1 MNREDLMHVAG
12 TGDKRAVL
20 PTVAMED
27 DLSSSN
33 FISLLKVEKFNNRTI
48 EFTRIFRDLE

>member
-1 MNREDLMHVAG
+1 VAKAQ
-12 TGDKRAVL
+12 TGDKRAIL
-20 PTVAMED
+20 PTNEMED

-33 FISLLKVEKFNNRTI
+33 FISLLKVEKFNNRTL